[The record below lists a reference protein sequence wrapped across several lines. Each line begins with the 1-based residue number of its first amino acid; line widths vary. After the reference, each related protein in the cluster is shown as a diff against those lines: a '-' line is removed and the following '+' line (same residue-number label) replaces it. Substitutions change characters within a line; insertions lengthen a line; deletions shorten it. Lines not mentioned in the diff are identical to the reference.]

1 MQNRKTTMAGIAS
14 ILTAAAAIMNG
25 WPNPDWGAAAAAI
38 IAGLGLIFA
47 ADAKRDDA

>member
-14 ILTAAAAIMNG
+14 ILTAAAAILNA
-25 WPNPDWGAAAAAI
+25 WPNPDWGAAVAAI

-47 ADAKRDDA
+47 ADAKRDNA